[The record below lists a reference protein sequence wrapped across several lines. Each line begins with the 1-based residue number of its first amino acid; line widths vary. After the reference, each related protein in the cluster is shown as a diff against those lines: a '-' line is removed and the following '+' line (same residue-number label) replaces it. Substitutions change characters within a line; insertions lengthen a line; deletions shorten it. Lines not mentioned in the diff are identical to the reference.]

1 MSNFQIELASEDT
14 VKDFILA
21 AKSITGVNLTPRDE
35 SMLKRI
41 LTSEKVTN
49 GGIEIT
55 FTESKVAVDSRDF
68 STQYGRRRRYG

>member
-1 MSNFQIELASEDT
+1 MSKFQIELASEDT
-14 VKDFILA
+14 VKDFILV
-21 AKSITGVNLTPRDE
+21 AKSIAGVNLTPKDE
-35 SMLKRI
+35 SMLKTI

-55 FTESKVAVDSRDF
+55 FTECKVAVDSCDF

>member
-1 MSNFQIELASEDT
+1 MSKFQIELASEDT

-21 AKSITGVNLTPRDE
+21 AKSIAGVNLTTRDE

-55 FTESKVAVDSRDF
+55 FTECKVAIDSRDF
-68 STQYGRRRRYG
+68 STQYGRRRCYG